1 MREKSTEIKANFLFP
16 VSIERLLN
24 KVWMVDSYPVIF
36 FIRMIFFTRV
46 LGQNVRK
53 LIVMY
58 TTYNTDLI
66 LV

>member
-36 FIRMIFFTRV
+36 YPNEFF
-46 LGQNVRK
+46 
-53 LIVMY
+53 Y
-58 TTYNTDLI
+58 
-66 LV
+66 